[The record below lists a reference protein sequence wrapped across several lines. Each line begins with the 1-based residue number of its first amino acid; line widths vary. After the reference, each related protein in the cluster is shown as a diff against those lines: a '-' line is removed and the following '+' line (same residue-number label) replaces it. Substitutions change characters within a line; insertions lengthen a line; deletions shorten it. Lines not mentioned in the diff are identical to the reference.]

1 MTMKRTISILLMV
14 VVLFAPLQKMWLV
27 VSFQLNQE
35 YIAKYLCENKAKPK
49 LQCNGQCQ
57 LKKQLKKVEK
67 EEEQQLPTSQKG
79 KVEITLFYAFTTTF
93 DFRFSDQTT
102 VLLYPEFNDQFKPL
116 AAIADIFQPPKV

>member
-1 MTMKRTISILLMV
+1 MKRTISIFLAL
-14 VVLFAPLQKMWLV
+14 VVLFSPLQKMWLV

-49 LQCNGQCQ
+49 LQCKGQCQ

-79 KVEITLFYAFTTTF
+79 KVEVTLFYAPVPTF
-93 DFRFSDQTT
+93 DFCFFDQTSA
-102 VLLYPEFNDQFKPL
+102 VFYPELNDHSKPL
-116 AAIADIFQPPKV
+116 VVISDIFQPPRV

>member
-1 MTMKRTISILLMV
+1 MQKQTISILLAV
-14 VVLFAPLQKMWLV
+14 LVLFSPLQKMWLV

-79 KVEITLFYAFTTTF
+79 KAEITLFCAFITTF
-93 DFRFSDQTT
+93 DFCFFDQMTS
-102 VLLYPEFNDQFKPL
+102 LLYPEFNDQSKPL
-116 AAIADIFQPPKV
+116 AAISDIFQPPRV